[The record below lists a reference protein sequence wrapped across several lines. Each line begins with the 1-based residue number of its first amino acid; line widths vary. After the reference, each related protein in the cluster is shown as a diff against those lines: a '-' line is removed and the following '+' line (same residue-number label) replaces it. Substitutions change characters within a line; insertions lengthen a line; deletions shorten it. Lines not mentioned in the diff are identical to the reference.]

1 MNLKTRQR
9 GVGAWSDLSML
20 KGSMSRQDEAPLH
33 TFHENTEQDTG
44 NLQLQSEREE
54 EMGKDKTAEG
64 REVVERSEEKA
75 GA

>member
-1 MNLKTRQR
+1 
-9 GVGAWSDLSML
+9 ML
-20 KGSMSRQDEAPLH
+20 KGSMSHQDEAPLH

-54 EMGKDKTAEG
+54 MGKDKTVEG